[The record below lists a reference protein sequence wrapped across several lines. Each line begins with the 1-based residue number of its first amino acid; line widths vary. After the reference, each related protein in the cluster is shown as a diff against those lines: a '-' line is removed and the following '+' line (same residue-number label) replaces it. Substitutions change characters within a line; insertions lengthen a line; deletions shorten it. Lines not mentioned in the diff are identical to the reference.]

1 MMLSGCGYPHGT
13 TGNRS
18 EREINPLQVSD
29 LEWLARTGQCGVID
43 LALLAFH
50 IKWNDQLGGAYAFL
64 SGWNVLPAFFICSE
78 IYITISMKVRNENF
92 IDWVDMV
99 MMSKSKNN
107 FRDFGEGYFHD
118 QYHTQQDLNNVDV

>member
-1 MMLSGCGYPHGT
+1 M
-13 TGNRS
+13 
-18 EREINPLQVSD
+18 
-29 LEWLARTGQCGVID
+29 
-43 LALLAFH
+43 
-50 IKWNDQLGGAYAFL
+50 
-64 SGWNVLPAFFICSE
+64 SGWNVFPAFFICPE

-107 FRDFGEGYFHD
+107 FRDFGEGCFHD